1 MEESHWWLQ
10 LSGLQKKKKR
20 KKFNS
25 TTYFSNLNAWNQ
37 MFQEAASHRRTL
49 GLDQEPLGLFPPG
62 PKPGAVPTVQEACD
76 GVTSET
82 PSSQNVC
89 PWVFTLVISPHGTQ
103 LRSAELASHFLAS
116 LLWSLRTQHLPPH
129 SDSTATR
136 IGTMTPESRIWLKIQ
151 PYQEML
157 SV

>member
-10 LSGLQKKKKR
+10 LSGLQKKKER

-37 MFQEAASHRRTL
+37 MFQEAALHRTL

-62 PKPGAVPTVQEACD
+62 PKPGAVPTVQEAWD
-76 GVTSET
+76 GVTSKT

-89 PWVFTLVISPHGTQ
+89 PWVFTLVISPHGPQ

-116 LLWSLRTQHLPPH
+116 LHWSLRTQHLPPH

-136 IGTMTPESRIWLKIQ
+136 IGTVTPESRIWLKIQ